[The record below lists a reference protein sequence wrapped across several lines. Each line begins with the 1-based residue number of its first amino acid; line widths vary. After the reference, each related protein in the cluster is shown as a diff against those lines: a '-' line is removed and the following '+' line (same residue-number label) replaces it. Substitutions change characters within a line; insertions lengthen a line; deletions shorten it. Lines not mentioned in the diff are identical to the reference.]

1 MKTNIYNI
9 AEEAGVSISTV
20 SRVLNNSK
28 NVSNKTRKKV
38 QDIIN
43 KRSYT
48 PSDAARG
55 LVTKKTM
62 SIGILVTDIRNP
74 FHSICSYEIEKS
86 LRKLGYMTILAN
98 TTDDPI
104 KQERY
109 IKLLYNRGVD
119 GIFLIGSGYKDKKIN
134 KLCNEINKNISVVGI
149 NTEVVD
155 SNCVLLDEK
164 DGIKIALNHLKS
176 KGYKKPAYI
185 GVKNKFI
192 SRASINKYESFSI
205 FSKKMFNL
213 DENIY
218 ILEKNDNVYFDFL
231 SEIKTKKY
239 DSIQFETDD
248 IALRFVRI
256 LVNNNIK
263 VPEDIAV
270 IGFDNLDILNYG
282 IKKLTTIDH
291 KSKKLCKVGV
301 EKLVGQINGEKI
313 EAKTVIKPSFING
326 ETT

>member
-1 MKTNIYNI
+1 
-9 AEEAGVSISTV
+9 
-20 SRVLNNSK
+20 
-28 NVSNKTRKKV
+28 
-38 QDIIN
+38 
-43 KRSYT
+43 
-48 PSDAARG
+48 
-55 LVTKKTM
+55 
-62 SIGILVTDIRNP
+62 
-74 FHSICSYEIEKS
+74 
-86 LRKLGYMTILAN
+86 
-98 TTDDPI
+98 
-104 KQERY
+104 
-109 IKLLYNRGVD
+109 
-119 GIFLIGSGYKDKKIN
+119 
-134 KLCNEINKNISVVGI
+134 
-149 NTEVVD
+149 
-155 SNCVLLDEK
+155 
-164 DGIKIALNHLKS
+164 
-176 KGYKKPAYI
+176 
-185 GVKNKFI
+185 
-192 SRASINKYESFSI
+192 
-205 FSKKMFNL
+205 MFNL

-326 ETT
+326 ETTWIYFIWYILSGKIKYIFYSKLEALPKKGKECYEKNKWNS